1 MPRIHRTLHKKVLNE
16 PDNHSN
22 VLIHL
27 ELDTLEYEV
36 KWALCSIA
44 TDKASGGDGIPVE
57 LIHTLKTDAVKVLN
71 WTCLQIWKTQPWSQG
86 WKRSVFIPIPKKGN
100 AKKMLKLQNIFSHF
114 TCYQLQFSSVQSLSH
129 VWLFATPWFAVRQAS
144 LSNTNS
150 RSLLKLMFIE
160 LVMPSNHLII
170 CCPLLLLPPIPPSVR
185 VFSNELTLRMRRPKY
200 WSFGFSISPSNEHP
214 RLISFRMNW
223 LDVLAVQDS
232 QESSSAPQFKSINS
246 SVLSFFLVQLSHP
259 YTTTGKNIAL
269 TRRTFVGKVISL
281 LSNMLSRLVI
291 TFLRRSVF

>member
-71 WTCLQIWKTQPWSQG
+71 STCLQIWKTQPWSQG

-114 TCYQLQFSSVQSLSH
+114 TCYQVQFSSVQ
-129 VWLFATPWFAVRQAS
+129 F
-144 LSNTNS
+144 S
-150 RSLLKLMFIE
+150 RSVVSDSLRPHDLQYARPPCPTQSPG
-160 LVMPSNHLII
+160 VYSNSCPS
-170 CCPLLLLPPIPPSVR
+170 
-185 VFSNELTLRMRRPKY
+185 
-200 WSFGFSISPSNEHP
+200 
-214 RLISFRMNW
+214 
-223 LDVLAVQDS
+223 
-232 QESSSAPQFKSINS
+232 
-246 SVLSFFLVQLSHP
+246 
-259 YTTTGKNIAL
+259 
-269 TRRTFVGKVISL
+269 
-281 LSNMLSRLVI
+281 SR
-291 TFLRRSVF
+291 